1 MKKEEI
7 SVSSCNVPVT
17 KKMQEMFLMSH
28 ILYRALGMSKCNI

>member
-17 KKMQEMFLMSH
+17 KKNARNVLNVRDS
-28 ILYRALGMSKCNI
+28 LSSARDV